1 MIKRIFIVLVIC
13 FMGVAAL
20 AEDWQ
25 SKDVGPQYD
34 CDVYSQI
41 IFNSKA
47 GRSTEMSTMLDL
59 TLVKTTHDAFTI
71 SEYLGTITPDTLLS
85 SQRQQALLRM
95 ISVVC
100 DPDASVG
107 RPVTLY
113 NVKLNS
119 DANIRSCASASCEI
133 VRPAHTGEMLDIIGA
148 EDGWLQIRDENG
160 PAYIAEF
167 LVYRVM
173 CLG

>member
-25 SKDVGPQYD
+25 SNGTGTEYD

-41 IFNSKA
+41 IFNSKT
-47 GRSTEMSTMLDL
+47 GRKTQMSTMQDL
-59 TLVKTTHDAFTI
+59 TLAKTSHDAFTI
-71 SEYLGTITPDTLLS
+71 SDYMGTITLESLLS
-85 SQRQQALLRM
+85 SNRQQALLQM
-95 ISVVC
+95 ISAVC
-100 DPDASVG
+100 DPEASAST
-107 RPVTLY
+107 PVTLY
-113 NVKLNS
+113 NVKLER
-119 DANIRSCASASCEI
+119 DGNIRSCASVDCEV
-133 VRPAHTGEMLDIIGA
+133 VRLAHTGEMLDIIGA

-160 PAYIAEF
+160 PAYIADF
-167 LVYRVM
+167 LVFRVM